1 MNTKI
6 VHTITPTV
14 QIHD

>member
-6 VHTITPTV
+6 VHIKLTKNIW
-14 QIHD
+14 